1 MNPKELLEFLKKNDM
16 AIALRMS
23 REENITYDKAFYNL
37 YHEVIFPLM
46 ETLKEKIN

>member
-1 MNPKELLEFLKKNDM
+1 MKPGKFLEFLKKNDI

-46 ETLKEKIN
+46 ETLGERIN

>member
-23 REENITYDKAFYNL
+23 REENITYDGAIYIL

-46 ETLKEKIN
+46 ETLREGVN